1 MITARCELVSDGPY
15 FVLKA
20 LHTPLHTPSGIG
32 SRHRLPR
39 ASQVDDLGETRALPV
54 ARLSDEDLVAERLL
68 ANEERPWDD
77 STLGRD
83 AMVLLVLEHALGG
96 CPAGASDKARAAY
109 RPSVE
114 SA

>member
-1 MITARCELVSDGPY
+1 MAPTGRTSFWRPFTPRFTPRRESGRCIAS
-15 FVLKA
+15 
-20 LHTPLHTPSGIG
+20 
-32 SRHRLPR
+32 R

-54 ARLSDEDLVAERLL
+54 ARLSDEDLVAEKLL

-109 RPSVE
+109 GPSVE